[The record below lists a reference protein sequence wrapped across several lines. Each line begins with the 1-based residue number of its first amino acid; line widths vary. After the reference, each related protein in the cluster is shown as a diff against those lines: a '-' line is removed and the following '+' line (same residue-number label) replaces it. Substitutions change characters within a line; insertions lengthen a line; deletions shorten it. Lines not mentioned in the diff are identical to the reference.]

1 MYRPFE
7 ASPYQ
12 KGAKVGRDLLLRW
25 WSGEKLDWAALRA
38 KYRDERE
45 CSDCHESKP
54 TSAFTA
60 GRWKRTDA
68 ARVCRECM
76 KRHADRNAP
85 WQCMACN
92 AWKEEKAFPA
102 EYARPQCTFYRV
114 CSTCENTKVCSAC
127 GHRKGRDGFS
137 SSAWARARLRARPC
151 LLCASKS
158 RGWWNCNQCQ
168 KGKSTSEFQKW
179 RDKYRKQNGRQVCD
193 KCWAPQPARSV
204 VVKAQ
209 DRLRRSREQVARRK
223 RDKVVAEVMAL
234 IQAQRKGQGAGH
246 EGTQGQAGL
255 HRPAARAQEK
265 TVQEVTMATQQRRG
279 AKRPRQ
285 EDGKLVCYT
294 CPFCYGRVS
303 SSIATGQVDH
313 RQACGKRFR
322 VKEGKVVS
330 KEFVYKCPFC
340 ADHVESNVSTGQVD
354 HRGTCGR
361 QFMVKDGRVNAAV
374 SKEFVYKCPFCS
386 GHVASKV
393 RSGQVNHG
401 GACGKR
407 FHVKDGLVRGGTR
420 QYRHKCPLCH
430 TTVWSA
436 QSAGRIR
443 VKHRTAAGWPC
454 AQHSWQAK

>member
-1 MYRPFE
+1 MFNCSNLVLEGFWEETGEPGDIWNKLPACVLVRFHTKETWRIDGLDEDNVYPVAPQKKPWYLDKGRRRPMLRVSRRQFPLAPGFATTAHAAQGQTFKEGVVMDMHIGEAGDPLTAYIALTRVRDRHGLFVYRPFE

-137 SSAWARARLRARPC
+137 SSAWARARLGARPC

-255 HRPAARAQEK
+255 HRPAARDQEK

-294 CPFCYGRVS
+294 CPFCYSMGRFWLCKL
-303 SSIATGQVDH
+303 H
-313 RQACGKRFR
+313 L
-322 VKEGKVVS
+322 VVS
-330 KEFVYKCPFC
+330 
-340 ADHVESNVSTGQVD
+340 
-354 HRGTCGR
+354 
-361 QFMVKDGRVNAAV
+361 
-374 SKEFVYKCPFCS
+374 
-386 GHVASKV
+386 
-393 RSGQVNHG
+393 
-401 GACGKR
+401 
-407 FHVKDGLVRGGTR
+407 GL
-420 QYRHKCPLCH
+420 
-430 TTVWSA
+430 
-436 QSAGRIR
+436 
-443 VKHRTAAGWPC
+443 
-454 AQHSWQAK
+454 